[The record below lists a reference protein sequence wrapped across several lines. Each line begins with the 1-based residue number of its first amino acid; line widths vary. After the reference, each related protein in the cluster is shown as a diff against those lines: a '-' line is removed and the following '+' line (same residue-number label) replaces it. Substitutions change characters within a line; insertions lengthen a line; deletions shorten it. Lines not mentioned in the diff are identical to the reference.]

1 MVSFKEEMIEEI
13 DTLDQADREVVC
25 GTLFHT
31 VNWFR
36 EVCLLLILVCV
47 ALVIRPYI
55 PNVKVHLTPFLGRRT
70 NCATLERFRVTRMVN
85 GKRQIQVENFFKK

>member
-1 MVSFKEEMIEEI
+1 MIEEI

-36 EVCLLLILVCV
+36 EVRFLLTVVCV
-47 ALVIRPYI
+47 VPFYLALHSQCQSGFDAVLWSPDKLCNIREIQSHPYD
-55 PNVKVHLTPFLGRRT
+55 
-70 NCATLERFRVTRMVN
+70 
-85 GKRQIQVENFFKK
+85 KR

>member
-36 EVCLLLILVCV
+36 EVRFLLTIVCV
-47 ALVIRPYI
+47 VLFIWRYI
-55 PNVKVHLTPFLGRRT
+55 PNVKVDLTQFFGRRT
-70 NCATLERFRVTRMVN
+70 NCATLDRFRVTRMAN
-85 GKRQIQVENFFKK
+85 GKRQIQVENFFE

>member
-1 MVSFKEEMIEEI
+1 MIEEI

-36 EVCLLLILVCV
+36 EVRFSLTVVCV
-47 ALVIRPYI
+47 VLFIRPYI
-55 PNVKVHLTPFLGRRT
+55 SNVKVDLMQYLGRRT
-70 NCATLERFRVTRMVN
+70 NDGTL
-85 GKRQIQVENFFKK
+85 

>member
-36 EVCLLLILVCV
+36 EVRFSLTIVCV
-47 ALVIRPYI
+47 VLFIRPYI
-55 PNVKVHLTPFLGRRT
+55 SNVKVDLTQYLGRRT
-70 NCATLERFRVTRMVN
+70 NDGTL
-85 GKRQIQVENFFKK
+85 

>member
-1 MVSFKEEMIEEI
+1 MIEEI

-36 EVCLLLILVCV
+36 EVCLLLMDVCV
-47 ALVIRPYI
+47 VLVIRPHI
-55 PNVKVHLTPFLGRRT
+55 PVVKVDLTQYFGRRT
-70 NCATLERFRVTRMVN
+70 NCTTLERFRGTRVAN
-85 GKRQIQVENFFKK
+85 GKRQIQVEIFFK

>member
-36 EVCLLLILVCV
+36 EVRFSLTVVCV
-47 ALVIRPYI
+47 VLCIRPYI
-55 PNVKVHLTPFLGRRT
+55 SNVKVDLTQYLGRRT
-70 NCATLERFRVTRMVN
+70 NDGTL
-85 GKRQIQVENFFKK
+85 

>member
-1 MVSFKEEMIEEI
+1 MVSFKQEMIEEI

-36 EVCLLLILVCV
+36 EVRLLLILVCV
-47 ALVIRPYI
+47 VVVIRLYI
-55 PNVKVHLTPFLGRRT
+55 PNVKVDLTQFLGRRT
-70 NCATLERFRVTRMVN
+70 NYATLKSFRVTRMAKR
-85 GKRQIQVENFFKK
+85 KRQIQVEIFFK

>member
-36 EVCLLLILVCV
+36 EVRFLLTVVCV
-47 ALVIRPYI
+47 VLSSFIWRYI
-55 PNVKVHLTPFLGRRT
+55 PNVKGDLTQFFARQT
-70 NCATLERFRVTRMVN
+70 NCKIR
-85 GKRQIQVENFFKK
+85 

>member
-1 MVSFKEEMIEEI
+1 MIEEI

-36 EVCLLLILVCV
+36 EVRFFIDRCV
-47 ALVIRPYI
+47 RCSCYPALHSQYQRGFDAVLRSPDKLCNIREIQSHP
-55 PNVKVHLTPFLGRRT
+55 
-70 NCATLERFRVTRMVN
+70 C
-85 GKRQIQVENFFKK
+85 GKR